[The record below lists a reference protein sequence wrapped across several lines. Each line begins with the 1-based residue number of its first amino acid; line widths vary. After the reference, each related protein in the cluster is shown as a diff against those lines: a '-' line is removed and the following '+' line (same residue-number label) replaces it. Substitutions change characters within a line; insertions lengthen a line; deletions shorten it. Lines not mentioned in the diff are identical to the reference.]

1 MITVLLLLVPLIAS
15 LLLLFVRGEGAKKLA
30 LGFSLLE
37 LGIFGYAFSLFKQN
51 PQAAELS
58 FNQVWLNGIG
68 ANFAVE
74 MDGISLLMVMLST
87 LLMPLI
93 IFASFK
99 NDYNN
104 RFYALAFLMQMA
116 LVGVFTAADGLLFY
130 VFWELALIPIY
141 FICLVWGGENRN
153 QITFKFFVY
162 TMVGSLLM
170 LVGLIYLYQHTHS
183 HTFAIDDLY
192 EAGQRLSPNEQSWLF
207 WAMFAAFAIKMPIF
221 PLHTWQ
227 PDTYTNAPT
236 AGTMLL
242 SGIMSKMGT
251 YGLLRWLMPIL
262 PAGVQQWGWLAVT
275 LAIIGIIYGS
285 LLAMVQ
291 KDMKRLLAYSSF
303 AHIGLIA
310 AGILAWNIEGVQGG
324 LMQMVAHGI
333 NVVGLFYIA
342 EIIMQRL
349 NTRQIDE
356 LGGIRGVAPKLALLF
371 MIIMLG
377 SVALPFTNGFVGEF
391 LLLNGIYQY
400 NAGMAA
406 VAGLSVILGAV
417 YMLRAYQNTML
428 GEANTLTATIKDL
441 NSNERLIL
449 IAIVVLV
456 VTMGIYP
463 KPLLDVAEPAVKA
476 LISMPK

>member
-1 MITVLLLLVPLIAS
+1 MITVLLLLVPLIAC

-30 LGFSLLE
+30 LGCSLLE
-37 LGIFGYAFSLFKQN
+37 LGIFAYAFSLFKQN
-51 PQAAELS
+51 PQAAELR

-74 MDGISLLMVMLST
+74 MDGISLLMVLLST

-104 RFYALAFLMQMA
+104 RFYALAFLMQTA
-116 LVGVFTAADGLLFY
+116 LIGVFTAADGLLFY

-310 AGILAWNIEGVQGG
+310 AGILAWNTEGVQGG

-333 NVVGLFYIA
+333 NVVGLFYVA

-391 LLLNGIYQY
+391 LLLNGLYQY
-400 NAGMAA
+400 NATMAA

-449 IAIVVLV
+449 IAIVILV